1 MPTGKRTYLE
11 NVTHQGARLQP
22 LRIWLL
28 DGFGVSVGSRSIDP
42 DAWRL
47 RKSAALVKLLA
58 LASGHRMHREQAMD
72 LLWPDSGRRS
82 ASNNLRSVLHAAR
95 KVLDPN
101 IGFIY
106 LASEGKSLAL
116 CPEGDLWVDVDA
128 FEAALATARRT
139 REPAVYRAAL
149 GLYAGEL
156 LPDDRYEDWA
166 EDRRWELRRAFLSAQ
181 IELSSLYEERG
192 EYERGVEA
200 LQAFLAEEPADEE
213 AHVRL
218 MRLCAYSGRRQE
230 ALFRYEQFSRTLA
243 EQLGTEPGAATRQ
256 LRDEIAA
263 GVFPSRPPSL
273 AGPPHEEVPDPG
285 RHNLPEPR
293 TSLVGRGREIL
304 EVKRALS
311 TTRLLTLTGT
321 GGAGK
326 TRLALEVARDLAGV
340 YPDGVWLIELAP
352 LPEPGLVVQEVAR
365 TLGLE
370 EQPGRP
376 LLEGL
381 LDTLAD
387 KEMLI
392 LLDNCEHVT
401 GAAARLSMALLDS
414 CPGTRVLATSRE
426 RLGAEGES
434 TWPVPALSVPGE
446 TFAVE
451 DLEGFESVSLF
462 ADRAHR
468 AHPGFRLTP
477 ENARAVAE
485 VCIGLE
491 GIPLAIELAAARI
504 GMLSAGQISER
515 LGRSLDLLTRGARNA
530 DRRHQ
535 TLRATLDWSYELLGG
550 PEQALFGRLS
560 AFAGG
565 FTLEAAESVGGSG
578 GVEEKQVMEL
588 LTTLVEKSLV
598 VAEESWERGARFRL
612 LEPVRQYASEK
623 LGEGGEEDDI
633 RRRHARFFLALAEEA
648 EPGLRGSRQ
657 VEWLDRLEQEHDNLR
672 AALAW
677 SLEEDLGA
685 RLAGALS
692 LFWYTR
698 GYLSE
703 GRSYLEAVVRGH
715 SVPEPTRARALD
727 GLGWIAEP
735 QGDYERARL
744 AYEESLGLYR
754 RAGDRRGVANAL
766 GDLGSL
772 ALDRGDYE
780 RATSLLEE
788 SLALYRDLGESEG
801 IIGILD
807 SLGVLASARG
817 DSERSAV
824 YFREALVLS
833 RGTGNVRRTA
843 VSLGNFGITTLV
855 HGDPEQAT
863 ALLEESLGLFREIGD
878 SQNIAIGLVHAALA
892 ALAGGDH
899 GRVRVLVEEGLELLR
914 KAGDRQHFA
923 DCLEIMAG
931 SAGAGGMA
939 RKAARLWG
947 AAGALREEIGVPL
960 QPENH
965 TVLDPYLAA
974 ARSGLG
980 EAAWQTALAEGQAMS
995 PERAIEYALSAEEP
1009 ASPSRHPGGD
1019 SGVLSA
1025 REEEVAVLVSQGLTN
1040 RQIASEL
1047 SISEHTVATHITR
1060 ILKRLGLNSRS
1071 RLSAWVT
1078 ERGLAPPTKG
1088 DPWRY

>member
-1 MPTGKRTYLE
+1 
-11 NVTHQGARLQP
+11 
-22 LRIWLL
+22 
-28 DGFGVSVGSRSIDP
+28 
-42 DAWRL
+42 
-47 RKSAALVKLLA
+47 
-58 LASGHRMHREQAMD
+58 
-72 LLWPDSGRRS
+72 
-82 ASNNLRSVLHAAR
+82 
-95 KVLDPN
+95 
-101 IGFIY
+101 
-106 LASEGKSLAL
+106 
-116 CPEGDLWVDVDA
+116 
-128 FEAALATARRT
+128 
-139 REPAVYRAAL
+139 
-149 GLYAGEL
+149 
-156 LPDDRYEDWA
+156 
-166 EDRRWELRRAFLSAQ
+166 
-181 IELSSLYEERG
+181 
-192 EYERGVEA
+192 
-200 LQAFLAEEPADEE
+200 
-213 AHVRL
+213 
-218 MRLCAYSGRRQE
+218 
-230 ALFRYEQFSRTLA
+230 
-243 EQLGTEPGAATRQ
+243 
-256 LRDEIAA
+256 
-263 GVFPSRPPSL
+263 
-273 AGPPHEEVPDPG
+273 
-285 RHNLPEPR
+285 
-293 TSLVGRGREIL
+293 
-304 EVKRALS
+304 
-311 TTRLLTLTGT
+311 
-321 GGAGK
+321 
-326 TRLALEVARDLAGV
+326 
-340 YPDGVWLIELAP
+340 
-352 LPEPGLVVQEVAR
+352 
-365 TLGLE
+365 
-370 EQPGRP
+370 
-376 LLEGL
+376 
-381 LDTLAD
+381 
-387 KEMLI
+387 
-392 LLDNCEHVT
+392 
-401 GAAARLSMALLDS
+401 
-414 CPGTRVLATSRE
+414 
-426 RLGAEGES
+426 
-434 TWPVPALSVPGE
+434 
-446 TFAVE
+446 
-451 DLEGFESVSLF
+451 
-462 ADRAHR
+462 
-468 AHPGFRLTP
+468 
-477 ENARAVAE
+477 
-485 VCIGLE
+485 
-491 GIPLAIELAAARI
+491 
-504 GMLSAGQISER
+504 MLSAGQISER
-515 LGRSLDLLTRGARNA
+515 LGCSLDLLTRGARTA
-530 DRRHQ
+530 DRRHR
-535 TLRATLDWSYELLGG
+535 TLRATLDWSYGLLGG
-550 PEQALFGRLS
+550 PEQTLFGRLS

-565 FTLEAAESVGGSG
+565 FTLEATESVGGSG

-648 EPGLRGSRQ
+648 EPGLRGPRQ

-715 SVPEPTRARALD
+715 LVPETARARALD

-754 RAGDRRGVANAL
+754 KAGDRRGVANAL

-788 SLALYRDLGESEG
+788 SLALNRELGESEG

-892 ALAGGDH
+892 ALAEGNH
-899 GRVRVLVEEGLELLR
+899 GRVLVLVEEGLRLLR

-923 DCLEIMAG
+923 DCLEIIAG

-939 RKAARLWG
+939 PKAARLWG

-960 QPENH
+960 QPENR

-974 ARSGLG
+974 ARSVLG
-980 EAAWQTALAEGQAMS
+980 EAAWQTALAEGRAMS

-1009 ASPSRHPGGD
+1009 ASSSRRPVGD

-1078 ERGLAPPTKG
+1078 ERGLSPPTKG

>member
-1 MPTGKRTYLE
+1 
-11 NVTHQGARLQP
+11 
-22 LRIWLL
+22 
-28 DGFGVSVGSRSIDP
+28 
-42 DAWRL
+42 
-47 RKSAALVKLLA
+47 
-58 LASGHRMHREQAMD
+58 
-72 LLWPDSGRRS
+72 
-82 ASNNLRSVLHAAR
+82 
-95 KVLDPN
+95 
-101 IGFIY
+101 
-106 LASEGKSLAL
+106 
-116 CPEGDLWVDVDA
+116 
-128 FEAALATARRT
+128 
-139 REPAVYRAAL
+139 
-149 GLYAGEL
+149 
-156 LPDDRYEDWA
+156 
-166 EDRRWELRRAFLSAQ
+166 
-181 IELSSLYEERG
+181 
-192 EYERGVEA
+192 
-200 LQAFLAEEPADEE
+200 
-213 AHVRL
+213 
-218 MRLCAYSGRRQE
+218 
-230 ALFRYEQFSRTLA
+230 
-243 EQLGTEPGAATRQ
+243 
-256 LRDEIAA
+256 
-263 GVFPSRPPSL
+263 VFPSRSPSL
-273 AGPPHEEVPDPG
+273 AGPTHEKVPDPG

-304 EVKRALS
+304 EVKKALS

-352 LPEPGLVVQEVAR
+352 LSEPGLVVQEVAR

-376 LLEGL
+376 LLESL
-381 LDTLAD
+381 IDTLAD
-387 KEMLI
+387 KEMLV
-392 LLDNCEHVT
+392 LLDNCEHLT
-401 GAAARLSMALLDS
+401 GAAAHLSMVLLDS

-426 RLGAEGES
+426 RLAAEGES
-434 TWPVPALSVPGE
+434 TWPVPSLSVPGE
-446 TFAVE
+446 TFTVD
-451 DLEGFESVSLF
+451 DLEGYESVGLF
-462 ADRAHR
+462 AHRACK

-515 LGRSLDLLTRGARNA
+515 LGRSLDLLTRGERTA
-530 DRRHQ
+530 DPRHR
-535 TLRATLDWSYELLGG
+535 TLRATLDWGYGLLGV

-560 AFAGG
+560 VFAGG

-578 GVEEKQVMEL
+578 VEEKQVMEL
-588 LTTLVEKSLV
+588 LTNLVEKSLV
-598 VAEESWERGARFRL
+598 VADEDWERGARYRL

-623 LGEGGEEDDI
+623 LVEGGEEDDS

-648 EPGLRGSRQ
+648 EPGLRGPHQ
-657 VEWLDRLEQEHDNLR
+657 VEWLDRLQQEHDNLR

-715 SVPEPTRARALD
+715 SLPETTRAKALD

-754 RAGDRRGVANAL
+754 EAGDRRGVANAL

-788 SLALYRDLGESEG
+788 SLALYRELGESEG

-843 VSLGNFGITTLV
+843 VSMGNFGITTLV

-863 ALLEESLGLFREIGD
+863 ALLEESLDLFRQIGD
-878 SQNIAIGLVHAALA
+878 GQNIAIGLIHAALA

-899 GRVRVLVEEGLELLR
+899 SRVLVLLEEGLGLLR

-939 RKAARLWG
+939 RKAAQLWG
-947 AAGALREEIGVPL
+947 AAGALRTKIGVPL
-960 QPENH
+960 QPENRA
-965 TVLDPYLAA
+965 VLDPYLAA
-974 ARSGLG
+974 ARSDLG
-980 EAAWQTALAEGQAMS
+980 EAAWQAALAEGRAMS
-995 PERAIEYALSAEEP
+995 PERAVEYSLAAEEP
-1009 ASPSRHPGGD
+1009 DSPSRRPARD
-1019 SGVLSA
+1019 SGALSA

-1071 RLSAWVT
+1071 RLSAWAT
-1078 ERGLAPPTKG
+1078 EKGLSPPIKG
-1088 DPWRY
+1088 DPRRY

>member
-1 MPTGKRTYLE
+1 MPTGKRIYVE
-11 NVTHQGARLQP
+11 NVTRRGASLQP
-22 LRIWLL
+22 LRIRLL
-28 DGFGVSVGSRSIDP
+28 DGFGVSVGSRTIAQ

-47 RKSAALVKLLA
+47 RKSATLVKLLA
-58 LASGHRMHREQAMD
+58 LAPGHRMHREQAME
-72 LLWPDSGRRS
+72 LLWPGSGTRA
-82 ASNNLRSVLHAAR
+82 ASGSLRSVLYAAR

-101 IGFIY
+101 AGFLY
-106 LASEGKSLAL
+106 LAGEGKSLAL

-139 REPAVYRAAL
+139 REPAAYRAAL

-166 EDRRWELRRAFLSAQ
+166 EDRRWGLRRASLSAQ
-181 IELSSLYEERG
+181 IELSGLYEERG
-192 EYERGVEA
+192 EFERGVEV
-200 LQAFLAEEPADEE
+200 LQGFLAEEPADEE

-218 MRLCAYSGRRQE
+218 MRLYAYSGRRQE
-230 ALFRYEQFSRTLA
+230 ALSRYEQLSRTLV
-243 EQLGTEPGAATRQ
+243 EQLGTEPGAATRR

-263 GVFPSRPPSL
+263 GGFPSRPPLL
-273 AGPPHEEVPDPG
+273 AVPPHEEVPDPG
-285 RHNLPEPR
+285 GHNLPEPR

-304 EVKRALS
+304 EIKRALS

-352 LPEPGLVVQEVAR
+352 LSEPGLVVQEVAR

-376 LLEGL
+376 LLESL
-381 LDTLAD
+381 IDTLAD
-387 KEMLI
+387 KEMLV
-392 LLDNCEHVT
+392 LLDNCEHLT
-401 GAAARLSMALLDS
+401 GAVARLSMAILDS

-426 RLGAEGES
+426 RLGVEAES
-434 TWPVPALSVPGE
+434 SWVVPPLSVPGE
-446 TFAVE
+446 AFTVE
-451 DLEGFESVSLF
+451 DLQAYESVSLF
-462 ADRAHR
+462 ADRASR

-485 VCIGLE
+485 VCVGLE

-515 LGRSLDLLTRGARNA
+515 LGRSLDLLTRGARTA
-530 DRRHQ
+530 DRRHR
-535 TLRATLDWSYELLGG
+535 TLRATLDWGHGLLGG
-550 PEQALFGRLS
+550 PERVLFGRLS
-560 AFAGG
+560 VFAGG
-565 FTLEAAESVGGSG
+565 FTLEAAESVGEGG
-578 GVEEKQVMEL
+578 GVEEKHVVEL

-598 VAEESWERGARFRL
+598 VAEESWELGARYRL

-623 LGEGGEEDDI
+623 LGEGGEEDDL
-633 RRRHARFFLALAEEA
+633 RRRHALFFLALAEEA
-648 EPGLRGSRQ
+648 EPGLRGPRQ

-715 SVPEPTRARALD
+715 SVPETARARALD

-788 SLALYRDLGESEG
+788 SLALYRELGESEG

-807 SLGVLASARG
+807 SLGVLASAGG
-817 DSERSAV
+817 DPERSAV

-833 RGTGNVRRTA
+833 RGTGNARRTA

-855 HGDPEQAT
+855 HGDPDQAT
-863 ALLEESLGLFREIGD
+863 VLLEESLGLFREIGD
-878 SQNIAIGLVHAALA
+878 GQNIAIGLMHAALA

-899 GRVRVLVEEGLELLR
+899 GRVLVLVQEGLGLLR

-931 SAGAGGMA
+931 SAGAGGLP

-947 AAGALREEIGVPL
+947 AAEALREEIGVPS
-960 QPENH
+960 QPENRK
-965 TVLDPYLAA
+965 VLDPYLAA

-980 EAAWQTALAEGQAMS
+980 EAAWQTALAEGRAMP
-995 PERAIEYALSAEEP
+995 PERAIEYSLSAEEP
-1009 ASPSRHPGGD
+1009 ASPSRRQA
-1019 SGVLSA
+1019 GVLSA
-1025 REEEVAVLVSQGLTN
+1025 REEEVAALVSQGLTN

-1060 ILKRLGLNSRS
+1060 ILKRLGLNSRT
-1071 RLSAWVT
+1071 RLSAWAT
-1078 ERGLAPPTKG
+1078 ERGLPPPIEG
-1088 DPWRY
+1088 DPRL